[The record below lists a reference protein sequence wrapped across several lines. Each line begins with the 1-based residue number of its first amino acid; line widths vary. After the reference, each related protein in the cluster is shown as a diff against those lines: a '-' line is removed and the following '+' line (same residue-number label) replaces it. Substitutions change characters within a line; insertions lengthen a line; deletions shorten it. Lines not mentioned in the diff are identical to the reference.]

1 MNILVKLRKNERIN
15 MKKILLGI
23 VIIMSIQN
31 LFAKI
36 KIIAKIPEA
45 SGIDYSTKSNSLFVV
60 NDEGSIYEL
69 SKKGKILREKKIG
82 KYDFEGIVVDDKNNV
97 LLVAIEGKENILIL
111 SKDNFKKI
119 NEISIKRTY
128 KGIKVLKKGSDGI
141 EGIALNNNK
150 IFLSNQSDK
159 LYPKDDSSVIVI
171 VNYNLKK
178 KKQKIEN
185 IINHGITDISGLTF
199 IGDILYMIS
208 DDNNFI
214 VSYDTNKKK
223 ILRKDKLPKKFA
235 QEGITFD
242 NKGNLFIA
250 DDKGQILKIKK
261 YLEE

>member
-1 MNILVKLRKNERIN
+1 MNISVKLQKNERIS

-23 VIIMSIQN
+23 LIIMSIQN
-31 LFAKI
+31 LSAKE

-45 SGIDYSTKSNSLFVV
+45 SGISYSAKSNSLFVV
-60 NDEGSIYEL
+60 NDEGTIYEL

-82 KYDFEGIVVDDKNNV
+82 KYDFEGIVVDDTNNV
-97 LLVAIEGKENILIL
+97 LLLAVEGKENILVL
-111 SKDNFKKI
+111 SKDNFKRI

-128 KGIKVLKKGSDGI
+128 KGIKVLEKGSDGI

-150 IFLSNQSDK
+150 IYLSNQSDK

-171 VNYNLKK
+171 VNYDLKK

-185 IINHGITDISGLTF
+185 IINHELTDISGLTF